1 MVLPLRSASDKGA
14 MREEMAMSAAEGW
27 ARDFFS
33 RLFVELW
40 LGAIQELRKHLFG
53 EQKRGSAESRS
64 PSMVAF
70 LNITR

>member
-1 MVLPLRSASDKGA
+1 
-14 MREEMAMSAAEGW
+14 MSAAEGW

-33 RLFVELW
+33 GLFVELW
-40 LGAIQELRKHLFG
+40 LGAIQELQQHLFG

-70 LNITR
+70 LSITR

>member
-1 MVLPLRSASDKGA
+1 

-33 RLFVELW
+33 GLFVELW
-40 LGAIQELRKHLFG
+40 LGAIQELQQHLFG

-70 LNITR
+70 LSITR